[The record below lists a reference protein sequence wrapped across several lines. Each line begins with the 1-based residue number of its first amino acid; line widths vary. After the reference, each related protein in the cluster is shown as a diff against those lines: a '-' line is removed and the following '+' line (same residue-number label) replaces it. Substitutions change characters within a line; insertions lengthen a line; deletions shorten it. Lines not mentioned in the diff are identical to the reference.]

1 MAPAGAIGVF
11 GARTG
16 RQAVTVDSI
25 GAAGAT
31 PAAALKA
38 AKAAEATHPSVSV
51 VMPCLNEEETVGACV
66 AKAVGWLE
74 RRGIPGEVLV
84 VDNGSTDRS
93 VEIAEDAGARVIHE
107 RRRGYGQAYL
117 RGFAE
122 ARGDYI
128 VMGDSD
134 DTYDFSDLD
143 ALVAPLDR
151 GADMVLGNRFAGG
164 IANGAMPWAHRYIG
178 SPIINFVIRLFFGT
192 RIGDSQ
198 SGLRAFRRGVTER
211 LGLRSSGMELA
222 SEMIVSASRAGLTIA
237 EVPAPYAIRRGESK
251 LNTVRDGWRHLRY
264 LLLAAPDFL
273 FTLPGAAFVVLGVL
287 ATRPLPRLAG
297 GRCFRPSDVAT
308 GIRWHDPA
316 GDRRERSPLR
326 RNREALRRLAWP
338 PARGPMGS
346 PVPTLVPARGAAGS
360 GRDPVRRRA
369 HHGAPPVRRLDD
381 ERGRGQGA
389 RHGGAGADTDDRR
402 GGARARRVPRRDGRF
417 GRAARAPSSRSW
429 IPCALP
435 SSTTRSTRGSPA
447 VPRGGSV
454 RSGGGWPSATRCTS
468 SAGSGGRGRR
478 RSSVRG

>member
-287 ATRPLPRLAG
+287 ATVLSLASPEGVAFGPLTWRPVFAGTILLAIGVNAVLFGVIAKLYAVSHGLLHEDRWARLYRRWFRLEALLALAAILFVAGLIMELLLFGAWTTSGVAVRGLAMAALAQTLMIVGAELGLAG
-297 GRCFRPSDVAT
+297 F
-308 GIRWHDPA
+308 
-316 GDRRERSPLR
+316 
-326 RNREALRRLAWP
+326 
-338 PARGPMGS
+338 
-346 PVPTLVPARGAAGS
+346 LVVTVDSVDGAGS
-360 GRDPVRRRA
+360 
-369 HHGAPPVRRLDD
+369 
-381 ERGRGQGA
+381 E
-389 RHGGAGADTDDRR
+389 
-402 GGARARRVPRRDGRF
+402 
-417 GRAARAPSSRSW
+417 
-429 IPCALP
+429 
-435 SSTTRSTRGSPA
+435 
-447 VPRGGSV
+447 
-454 RSGGGWPSATRCTS
+454 
-468 SAGSGGRGRR
+468 
-478 RSSVRG
+478 